1 MKATT
6 ALVYDEIYKKH
17 LTGPGH
23 PEAPARCDAALNAL
37 QGADF
42 AAGLLR
48 LSPRPATDEDILAC
62 HTSRY
67 LQTAKADIAAG
78 RGNLSTGDTPICRDS
93 LAAALHAAGG
103 AMAGV
108 DAVFDGR
115 AANAFCILRPPGH
128 HATADAGMGFCIF
141 NNAAIAA
148 RYAQRRY
155 EISRVLIVDWDLHHG
170 NGTQDIFYDDDSVF
184 YFSTHQWPMYPG
196 TGLSNETGTGRGLG
210 TTLNCPVPA
219 GAGRREI
226 VGAFRQQLLP
236 ALDSFKPDLVVIS
249 AGFDARIDEP
259 LGGLALTDEDFA
271 DLTAICLQIASEHA
285 AGRVVSVLEGGY
297 NLAGL
302 TSAVRAHCGA
312 LAAGT

>member
-1 MKATT
+1 MKATS

-23 PEAPARCDAALNAL
+23 PEAPARCDAVINAL

-42 AAGLLR
+42 APGLLR
-48 LSPRPATDEDILAC
+48 LSPRPATDEDILTC

-78 RGNLSTGDTPICRDS
+78 WSNLSTGDTPICPDS
-93 LAAALHAAGG
+93 LDAALYAAGG
-103 AMAGV
+103 AMTGV

-155 EISRVLIVDWDLHHG
+155 EVSKVLIADWDLHHG

-196 TGLSNETGTGRGLG
+196 TGLPNETGTGRGLG

-236 ALDSFKPDLVVIS
+236 AANSFKPDLVVIS
-249 AGFDARIDEP
+249 AGFDARIEEP
-259 LGGLALTDEDFA
+259 LGGLTLTDEDFV
-271 DLTAICLQIASEHA
+271 DLTAICLSVAAEHA
-285 AGRVVSVLEGGY
+285 SGRVVSVLEGGY

-302 TSAVRAHCGA
+302 ASAATAHCGA